1 MVLQFFQCVLACN
14 AVIFNRITASSQ
26 TLGLVWGLEYKL
38 HIAQNFK
45 FLFLLVFLAASF
57 SHYKKEKKRPFSSS
71 SLSGIILITPLS
83 PSWQSHSFQLL
94 SSKAV
99 LSCHPTNN
107 FHCQLLKSLLLLM
120 SFLMQRPEVAAYH
133 MLIVTLLYFQ
143 CYFCFI
149 LQTLKYL
156 MFFLTT
162 AVHAKKRFSLNCL
175 QQYPDIF
182 SEQLQFIISDSQV
195 HY

>member
-1 MVLQFFQCVLACN
+1 
-14 AVIFNRITASSQ
+14 
-26 TLGLVWGLEYKL
+26 
-38 HIAQNFK
+38 
-45 FLFLLVFLAASF
+45 
-57 SHYKKEKKRPFSSS
+57 
-71 SLSGIILITPLS
+71 
-83 PSWQSHSFQLL
+83 
-94 SSKAV
+94 
-99 LSCHPTNN
+99 
-107 FHCQLLKSLLLLM
+107 M

-175 QQYPDIF
+175 QQYPDTF

-195 HY
+195 HYQTLVSKVQYLLFVNNNFICPPCLSGSQPLFVPFQALPFLISIHAHKVVPSIILSPTVITLCRSHLLKYAQFHFQ